1 MTHSFPTR
9 RSSDLAIKREV
20 GFTGTLEKFFEK
32 IRTDPKLK
40 YPNTKAGRE
49 AYLTDARAVI
59 AAAMEAAPRY
69 FSVLPKAALEVRAVE
84 KWREA
89 TASTAFYNP
98 PSADGSRPG
107 IYYVNL
113 IDMNQTQKVQVAA
126 IAAHEGAPG
135 HHFQIARQQEL
146 TGIPKFRK
154 RSE

>member
-1 MTHSFPTR
+1 
-9 RSSDLAIKREV
+9 
-20 GFTGTLEKFFEK
+20 
-32 IRTDPKLK
+32 
-40 YPNTKAGRE
+40 
-49 AYLTDARAVI
+49 
-59 AAAMEAAPRY
+59 MEAAPRY

-126 IAAHEGAPG
+126 IAAHEGAP
-135 HHFQIARQQEL
+135 
-146 TGIPKFRK
+146 
-154 RSE
+154 RSEEHTSELQSLMRISYAVFCLKKKKHKNTNSITRTNNRKQHNHENT

>member
-1 MTHSFPTR
+1 
-9 RSSDLAIKREV
+9 
-20 GFTGTLEKFFEK
+20 
-32 IRTDPKLK
+32 
-40 YPNTKAGRE
+40 
-49 AYLTDARAVI
+49 
-59 AAAMEAAPRY
+59 MEAAPRY

-113 IDMNQTQKVQVAA
+113 IDMNQTPKVQVAA

-135 HHFQIARQQEL
+135 HHFPNARQQEL
-146 TGIPKFRK
+146 PGLPNFRK
-154 RSE
+154 LGGYGAHTSGRGLSYARHAYKKD

>member
-1 MTHSFPTR
+1 
-9 RSSDLAIKREV
+9 
-20 GFTGTLEKFFEK
+20 
-32 IRTDPKLK
+32 
-40 YPNTKAGRE
+40 
-49 AYLTDARAVI
+49 
-59 AAAMEAAPRY
+59 MEAAPRY

-146 TGIPKFRK
+146 TGIPKFR
-154 RSE
+154 SEEHPTELQSLMSISDAVFCLKKNN

>member
-1 MTHSFPTR
+1 M
-9 RSSDLAIKREV
+9 A
-20 GFTGTLEKFFEK
+20 
-32 IRTDPKLK
+32 
-40 YPNTKAGRE
+40 
-49 AYLTDARAVI
+49 
-59 AAAMEAAPRY
+59 AAPRY

-113 IDMNQTQKVQVAA
+113 IDMNQTQKVQVGA

-135 HHFQIARQQEL
+135 H
-146 TGIPKFRK
+146 
-154 RSE
+154 RSEEHTSELQSLMRIPDAVFCLKKKI

>member
-1 MTHSFPTR
+1 
-9 RSSDLAIKREV
+9 
-20 GFTGTLEKFFEK
+20 
-32 IRTDPKLK
+32 
-40 YPNTKAGRE
+40 
-49 AYLTDARAVI
+49 
-59 AAAMEAAPRY
+59 MEAAPRY

-154 RSE
+154 FGGSRSAARRVGEGVVGTCRSRG